1 MKLYK
6 SVISALALG
15 LVVLSCHGQDPTN
28 VRVQNVLKKLV
39 ASNNREVV
47 GLGSWISGKKYND
60 PLTGGT
66 SDHDMRLLL
75 PQGTPPENA
84 LAEWRAT
91 QAKLKEMVK
100 AEFGKDA
107 DRVLSTINLYPPT
120 QLVQGVED
128 GADAAAGAAR
138 EAISAQ
144 PARRCESHES
154 RGVRDETQ
162 KDLLN

>member
-6 SVISALALG
+6 SVFSALALG
-15 LVVLSCHGQDPTN
+15 LIALSCQGQDPTN

-39 ASNNREVV
+39 ASNNSEVV

-60 PLTGGT
+60 PLTGGA

-75 PQGTPPENA
+75 PQGTAPENA
-84 LAEWRAT
+84 LEEWRAT

-128 GADAAAGAAR
+128 GADAAERFIGLQTVPNLGYTGTVDASM
-138 EAISAQ
+138 E
-144 PARRCESHES
+144 
-154 RGVRDETQ
+154 
-162 KDLLN
+162 